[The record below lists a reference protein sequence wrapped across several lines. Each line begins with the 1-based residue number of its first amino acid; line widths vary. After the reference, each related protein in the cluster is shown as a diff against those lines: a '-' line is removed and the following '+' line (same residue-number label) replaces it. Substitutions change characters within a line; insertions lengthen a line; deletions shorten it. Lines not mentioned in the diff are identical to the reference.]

1 MADLTLQN
9 LVATRLAEAP
19 PNVDG
24 AADLVLAA
32 FQGPDALR
40 SSLDGHQPTPAPAP
54 DAIQA
59 PTATYL
65 ASIEVEGFRG
75 IGPPVTLSLEP
86 SPGLTLVVGRNGSG
100 KSSFAE
106 ALEMLLTG
114 LNRRWTERAK
124 VWQDGWRNL
133 HHGPPRIT
141 GTFRPDGQRT
151 PMIIERRW
159 ASDADVA
166 GSTLTIDGKRRA
178 LEENGW
184 SRALES
190 WPPLL
195 SHNELGRVLEGRP
208 SELYDALAK
217 ILGLGEIAAAETLLR
232 DTRVEADRQIRE
244 QERKAATLLEQLDG
258 LDDERARNVAEAL
271 RQKPWDLP
279 AVERA
284 ISSNPV
290 AVEERSALTRLRE
303 LSTLPVVLR
312 ERVEA
317 AVGQLREVGH
327 DLGRLQGTDAA
338 LARET
343 AALLRQALQ
352 VHGAGHEGTDCPV
365 CGAPGVITYQW
376 KLQAGERIQQL
387 EAQASSVAAV
397 HQRARQLLLEARQ
410 LVSAPP
416 PVLREAAEVGVDA
429 DQALACW
436 AVWGAA
442 PEGDDVIRMA
452 AHLEGGAPPLIGAVA
467 AVRGAAQAELERR
480 EDRWRPVG
488 RALAVWL
495 PGAQLAEEQRARLP
509 RLKAAE
515 AWLKGEHER
524 LREQRF
530 APIAAQIQA
539 HWQDLRQSSSVQL
552 GQLHLEGT
560 GTSTQRR
567 LSLDVSIDGEPGS
580 ALGVMSQGELNCLA
594 LSLFLPRARMAE
606 SPFRFIVID
615 DPVQAMDPVKVEG
628 LARVLDSVAKDRQV
642 VVLTHDDRLPE
653 AVRRLEMEATIIEV
667 TRREQSVVELR
678 TALDPVRRYIED
690 ARAVALSKNLP
701 PETHRVVPGFCR
713 YALEAAAREVVT
725 HRLAHE
731 GKPYD
736 EIEAAWNQAT
746 TLLMRLALAFFGDE
760 GRAGEVMTY
769 LNRQQG
775 PWAGDAVAICN
786 KGAHEAVDR
795 EQQMTT
801 IRNVEQL
808 TAKMREGVGG
818 HR

>member
-1 MADLTLQN
+1 MADPTLHS
-9 LVATRLAEAP
+9 LVVTRLAAAP
-19 PNVDG
+19 PAVDG
-24 AADLVLAA
+24 AGKLVLAA
-32 FQGPDALR
+32 FQGADGLRAALAGQEAI
-40 SSLDGHQPTPAPAP
+40 SAPTA
-54 DAIQA
+54 QA
-59 PTATYL
+59 EQTPTATYL
-65 ASIEVEGFRG
+65 AAIEVEGFRG
-75 IGPPVTLSLEP
+75 IGPAVTLSLEP

-114 LNRRWTERAK
+114 SNRRWTERAK

-141 GTFRPDGQRT
+141 GRFRPEGRRAPLT
-151 PMIIERRW
+151 IERHW
-159 ASDADVA
+159 ATDADAA
-166 GSTLTIDGKRRA
+166 GSVLTIDGKRRD
-178 LEENGW
+178 LEESGW
-184 SRALES
+184 SRALVS

-195 SHNELGRVLEGRP
+195 SHNELGRILEGRP

-232 DTRVEADRQIRE
+232 DTRVEAERQIRD
-244 QERKAATLLEQLDG
+244 QERQAATLREQLG
-258 LDDERARNVAEAL
+258 GMDDERARSVAEAL
-271 RQKPWDLP
+271 GQKPWDLA

-303 LSTLPVVLR
+303 LSTLPVVSR
-312 ERVEA
+312 ERVDDR
-317 AVGQLREVGH
+317 VGRLRAVGH
-327 DLGRLQGTDAA
+327 DLERLRGTDAA
-338 LARET
+338 LARDT

-352 VHGAGHEGTDCPV
+352 VHGSGHEGTDCPV
-365 CGAPGVITYQW
+365 CGTPGVMTYQW
-376 KLQAGERIQQL
+376 KLQAGDRIQQL

-397 HQRARQLLLEARQ
+397 HERARQLLLESRQ

-429 DQALACW
+429 DPALTCW
-436 AVWGAA
+436 AVWAAA

-452 AHLEGGAPPLIGAVA
+452 AHLEAGASSLIAAVA
-467 AVRGAAQAELERR
+467 TVRGAAAAELERR

-488 RALAVWL
+488 HALVAWL
-495 PGAQLAEEQRARLP
+495 PAARLAEEERARLP

-515 AWLKGEHER
+515 AWLKGAHQQ

-530 APIAAQIQA
+530 APIADQVQA
-539 HWQDLRQSSSVQL
+539 HWLDLRQSSSVQL
-552 GQLHLEGT
+552 GELHLEGT

-628 LARVLDSVAKDRQV
+628 LARVLDSVARDRQV
-642 VVLTHDDRLPE
+642 VVLTHDDRLPQ
-653 AVRRLEMEATIIEV
+653 AVRRLDMEATVIELV
-667 TRREQSVVELR
+667 RREQSVVELR
-678 TALDPVRRYIED
+678 VALDPVVRHLED
-690 ARAVALSKNLP
+690 ARAVALSENLP
-701 PETHRVVPGFCR
+701 PETQRVVPGFCR
-713 YALEAAAREVVT
+713 LALEAAAREVVT
-725 HRLAHE
+725 RRLTHE
-731 GKPYD
+731 GRSV
-736 EIEAAWNQAT
+736 EEVEATWEGAT
-746 TLLMRLALAFFGDE
+746 TLKMRLALAFFGDAT
-760 GRAGEVMTY
+760 RAGDVMNH
-769 LNRQQG
+769 LNQRW
-775 PWAGDAVAICN
+775 PWAADAVAVCN
-786 KGAHEAVDR
+786 RGAHEAVSR

-801 IRNVEQL
+801 IRAVEQL
-808 TAKMREGVGG
+808 TARMREGGGG
-818 HR
+818 HA

>member
-1 MADLTLQN
+1 MADPTLHS
-9 LVATRLAEAP
+9 LVVTRLAEAP
-19 PNVDG
+19 PSLEG

-32 FQGPDALR
+32 FEGPDGLR
-40 SSLDGHQPTPAPAP
+40 AALDGHRAASAPP
-54 DAIQA
+54 EQLEQT

-65 ASIEVEGFRG
+65 AAIEVEGFRG

-114 LNRRWTERAK
+114 SNRRWTERAK
-124 VWQDGWRNL
+124 VWQEGWRNL

-141 GTFRPDGQRT
+141 GRFRPDGRRA
-151 PMIIERRW
+151 PMTIERHW
-159 ASDADVA
+159 AADADVA
-166 GSTLTIDGKRRA
+166 ASVLTIDGKRRG

-184 SRALES
+184 SRALVS

-195 SHNELGRVLEGRP
+195 SHNELGRILEGRP

-232 DTRVEADRQIRE
+232 DTRVEAERQIRE
-244 QERKAATLLEQLDG
+244 QERQAATLLESLG
-258 LDDERARNVAEAL
+258 GMDDERARSVVEAL
-271 RQKPWDLP
+271 GRRPWDLP

-290 AVEERSALTRLRE
+290 ALEERSGLTRLRE
-303 LSTLPVVLR
+303 LSTLPVLSR
-312 ERVEA
+312 ERVDET
-317 AVGQLREVGH
+317 VVQLRAVGH
-327 DLGRLQGTDAA
+327 DLERLRGTDAA
-338 LARET
+338 LARDT

-352 VHGAGHEGTDCPV
+352 VHGAGHEGTECPV
-365 CGAPGVITYQW
+365 CGAPGVMTYQW
-376 KLQAGERIQQL
+376 KLQAGDRIQEL

-397 HQRARQLLLEARQ
+397 HQRARQLLLEARR

-416 PVLREAAEVGVDA
+416 AVLREAAEVGVDA
-429 DQALACW
+429 DPALTCW
-436 AVWGAA
+436 ARWAA
-442 PEGDDVIRMA
+442 VPEGDDVVRMA
-452 AHLEGGAPPLIGAVA
+452 AHLEGGAPPLIAAVA
-467 AVRGAAQAELERR
+467 AVRGAAAAELERR

-488 RALAVWL
+488 HALAAWL
-495 PGAQLAEEQRARLP
+495 PPARLAEEARARLP
-509 RLKAAE
+509 GLKAAE
-515 AWLKGEHER
+515 AWLKGAHQQ

-530 APIAAQIQA
+530 APIADQVQA

-567 LSLDVSIDGEPGS
+567 LSLDVSIDGESGS

-628 LARVLDSVAKDRQV
+628 LARVLASVARDRQV
-642 VVLTHDDRLPE
+642 VVLTHDDRLPQ
-653 AVRRLEMEATIIEV
+653 AVRRLDMKATVIEL

-678 TALDPVRRYIED
+678 VALDPVRRHIED
-690 ARAVALSKNLP
+690 ALAVAQSKNLP

-713 YALEAAAREVVT
+713 LALEAAAREVVT
-725 HRLAHE
+725 RRLAHE
-731 GKPYD
+731 GRSYE
-736 EIEAAWNQAT
+736 EIEAAWDRAT

-760 GRAGEVMTY
+760 TRAGEVMAH
-769 LNRQQG
+769 LNRQW
-775 PWAGDAVAICN
+775 PWAADAVMICN
-786 KGAHEAVDR
+786 RGAHEAVTR

-801 IRNVEQL
+801 IRAVEQL
-808 TAKMREGVGG
+808 TARMREGADG

>member
-1 MADLTLQN
+1 MADPTLQN
-9 LVATRLAEAP
+9 LVSTRLAQAP
-19 PNVDG
+19 PSVEG
-24 AADLVLAA
+24 AARLVLAA
-32 FQGPDALR
+32 FQGPNALR
-40 SSLDGHQPTPAPAP
+40 AALDGQEAASVPTPQP
-54 DAIQA
+54 DQA

-65 ASIEVEGFRG
+65 ASIDVEGFRG
-75 IGPPVTLSLEP
+75 IGPPVMLTLEP

-114 LNRRWTERAK
+114 SNRRWTERAK

-133 HHGPPRIT
+133 HHGPPHIT
-141 GTFRPDGQRT
+141 GRFRPDGQRT
-151 PMIIERRW
+151 TMTIERRW
-159 ASDADVA
+159 ANEADVA
-166 GSTLTIDGKRRA
+166 GSDLTIDGKRHN
-178 LEENGW
+178 LQENGW

-195 SHNELGRVLEGRP
+195 SHNELGRILEGRP

-232 DTRVEADRQIRE
+232 DTRLEADRKVRGQE
-244 QERKAATLLEQLDG
+244 QQAAVLLEQVDS
-258 LDDERARNVAEAL
+258 LDDERARSVAEAL

-312 ERVEA
+312 ERIDA
-317 AVGQLREVGH
+317 AVGQLRAVGH
-327 DLGRLQGTDAA
+327 DLERLRGTDAA

-410 LVSAPP
+410 LMSTPP

-429 DQALACW
+429 DQALTCW

-452 AHLEGGAPPLIGAVA
+452 AHLEGGAPPLIAAVA

-515 AWLKGEHER
+515 AWLKSEHER

-530 APIAAQIQA
+530 APIAAQVQA

-628 LARVLDSVAKDRQV
+628 LARVLGNVAKDRQV
-642 VVLTHDDRLPE
+642 VVLTHDDRLPQ
-653 AVRRLEMEATIIEV
+653 AVRRLDMEATIIELV
-667 TRREQSVVELR
+667 RREQSVVELR
-678 TALDPVRRYIED
+678 AAFDPVRRHIED
-690 ARAVALSKNLP
+690 ALAVAQSKNLP
-701 PETHRVVPGFCR
+701 PETYRVVPGFCR
-713 YALEAAAREVVT
+713 LALEAAAREAVT
-725 HRLAHE
+725 RRLAHE
-731 GKPYD
+731 GKPYE
-736 EIEAAWNQAT
+736 EIEAALERPT
-746 TLLMRLALAFFGDE
+746 TLLMWLALAFLEDE
-760 GRAGEVMTY
+760 TRAGDVMAY
-769 LNRQQG
+769 LNRQS
-775 PWAGDAVAICN
+775 PAAADAVAICN
-786 KGAHEAVDR
+786 RGAHKAVTR

-801 IRNVEQL
+801 IRDVEQL
-808 TAKMREGVGG
+808 AARMREGTGG
-818 HR
+818 HH

>member
-1 MADLTLQN
+1 
-9 LVATRLAEAP
+9 VE
-19 PNVDG
+19 G

-32 FQGPDALR
+32 FAGAEAFKA
-40 SSLDGHQPTPAPAP
+40 SLDRQESAAFEAEQLAAPS
-54 DAIQA
+54 I
-59 PTATYL
+59 ATYL
-65 ASIEVEGFRG
+65 AAIEVEGFRG

-114 LNRRWTERAK
+114 SNRRWTERAK

-141 GTFRPDGQRT
+141 GRFRPDGQRT
-151 PMIIERRW
+151 PMTVERRW

-166 GSTLTIDGKRRA
+166 GSVLTIDGKHRD

-195 SHNELGRVLEGRP
+195 SHNELGRILEGRP

-217 ILGLGEIAAAETLLR
+217 ILGLGEIAAAETVLR
-232 DTRVEADRQIRE
+232 DTRVEADRQIRD
-244 QERKAATLLEQLDG
+244 QERQTATLLGQLDG

-303 LSTLPVVLR
+303 LSTLPVLLR
-312 ERVEA
+312 ERVDV

-327 DLGRLQGTDAA
+327 ELERLRGTDAA

-352 VHGAGHEGTDCPV
+352 VHEAGHEGTDCPV

-376 KLQAGERIQQL
+376 KLQAGERIEQL

-429 DQALACW
+429 DQALTYW

-467 AVRGAAQAELERR
+467 AVRGAAAAELERR

-515 AWLKGEHER
+515 AWLKSEHER

-530 APIAAQIQA
+530 APIAAQVQA

-567 LSLDVSIDGEPGS
+567 LSLDSRSTASPVAPWGS
-580 ALGVMSQGELNCLA
+580 
-594 LSLFLPRARMAE
+594 
-606 SPFRFIVID
+606 
-615 DPVQAMDPVKVEG
+615 
-628 LARVLDSVAKDRQV
+628 
-642 VVLTHDDRLPE
+642 
-653 AVRRLEMEATIIEV
+653 
-667 TRREQSVVELR
+667 
-678 TALDPVRRYIED
+678 
-690 ARAVALSKNLP
+690 
-701 PETHRVVPGFCR
+701 
-713 YALEAAAREVVT
+713 
-725 HRLAHE
+725 
-731 GKPYD
+731 
-736 EIEAAWNQAT
+736 
-746 TLLMRLALAFFGDE
+746 
-760 GRAGEVMTY
+760 
-769 LNRQQG
+769 
-775 PWAGDAVAICN
+775 
-786 KGAHEAVDR
+786 
-795 EQQMTT
+795 
-801 IRNVEQL
+801 
-808 TAKMREGVGG
+808 
-818 HR
+818 

>member
-1 MADLTLQN
+1 MAAPTLQN
-9 LVATRLAEAP
+9 LVSTRLAQAP
-19 PNVDG
+19 PSVEG
-24 AADLVLAA
+24 AARLVLAA
-32 FQGPDALR
+32 FQGPNALR
-40 SSLDGHQPTPAPAP
+40 AALDGQEAASVPTPQP
-54 DAIQA
+54 DQA

-65 ASIEVEGFRG
+65 ASIDVEGFRG
-75 IGPPVTLSLEP
+75 IGPPVMLTLEP

-114 LNRRWTERAK
+114 SNRRWTERAK

-141 GTFRPDGQRT
+141 GRFRPDGGRT
-151 PMIIERRW
+151 TMTIERRW
-159 ASDADVA
+159 ADEADVA
-166 GSTLTIDGKRRA
+166 VSTLTIDGKRRD

-195 SHNELGRVLEGRP
+195 SHNELGRILEGRP

-232 DTRVEADRQIRE
+232 DTRLEADRKVRGQE
-244 QERKAATLLEQLDG
+244 QQAAVLLEQVDSLE
-258 LDDERARNVAEAL
+258 DERARSVAEAL

-312 ERVEA
+312 ERIDA
-317 AVGQLREVGH
+317 AVGQLRAVGH
-327 DLGRLQGTDAA
+327 DLERLRGTDAA

-410 LVSAPP
+410 LMSTPP

-429 DQALACW
+429 
-436 AVWGAA
+436 
-442 PEGDDVIRMA
+442 VIRMA
-452 AHLEGGAPPLIGAVA
+452 AHLEGGAPPLIAAVA

-515 AWLKGEHER
+515 AWLKSEHER

-530 APIAAQIQA
+530 APIAAQVQA

-628 LARVLDSVAKDRQV
+628 LARVLGNDRQV
-642 VVLTHDDRLPE
+642 VVLTHDDRLPQ
-653 AVRRLEMEATIIEV
+653 AVRRLDMEATIIELV
-667 TRREQSVVELR
+667 RREQSVVELR
-678 TALDPVRRYIED
+678 AAFDPVRRHIED
-690 ARAVALSKNLP
+690 ALAVAQSKNLP
-701 PETHRVVPGFCR
+701 PETYRVVPGFCR
-713 YALEAAAREVVT
+713 LALEAAAREAVT
-725 HRLAHE
+725 RRLAHE
-731 GKPYD
+731 GKPYE
-736 EIEAAWNQAT
+736 EIEAALERPT
-746 TLLMRLALAFFGDE
+746 TLLMWLALAFLEDE
-760 GRAGEVMTY
+760 TRAGDVMAY
-769 LNRQQG
+769 LNRQS
-775 PWAGDAVAICN
+775 PAAADAVAICN
-786 KGAHEAVDR
+786 RGAHKAVTR

-801 IRNVEQL
+801 IRDVEQL
-808 TAKMREGVGG
+808 AARMREGTGG
-818 HR
+818 HH

>member
-1 MADLTLQN
+1 MLT
-9 LVATRLAEAP
+9 
-19 PNVDG
+19 
-24 AADLVLAA
+24 
-32 FQGPDALR
+32 
-40 SSLDGHQPTPAPAP
+40 
-54 DAIQA
+54 
-59 PTATYL
+59 
-65 ASIEVEGFRG
+65 
-75 IGPPVTLSLEP
+75 LEP

-114 LNRRWTERAK
+114 SNRRWTERAK

-141 GTFRPDGQRT
+141 GRFRPDGGRT
-151 PMIIERRW
+151 TMTIERRW
-159 ASDADVA
+159 ANEADVA
-166 GSTLTIDGKRRA
+166 GSDLTIDGKRHN
-178 LEENGW
+178 LQENGW

-195 SHNELGRVLEGRP
+195 SHNELGRILEGRP

-232 DTRVEADRQIRE
+232 DTRLEADRKVRGQE
-244 QERKAATLLEQLDG
+244 QQAAVLLEQVDS
-258 LDDERARNVAEAL
+258 LDDERARSVAEAL

-312 ERVEA
+312 ERIDA
-317 AVGQLREVGH
+317 AVGQLRAVGH
-327 DLGRLQGTDAA
+327 DLERLRGTDAA

-410 LVSAPP
+410 LMSTPP

-429 DQALACW
+429 DQALTGW
-436 AVWGAA
+436 AGWGAA

-452 AHLEGGAPPLIGAVA
+452 AHLEGGAPPLIAAVA

-515 AWLKGEHER
+515 AWLKSEHER

-530 APIAAQIQA
+530 APIAAQVQA

-628 LARVLDSVAKDRQV
+628 LARVLGNVAKDRQV
-642 VVLTHDDRLPE
+642 VVLTHDDRLPQ
-653 AVRRLEMEATIIEV
+653 AVRRLDMEATIIELV
-667 TRREQSVVELR
+667 RREQSVVELR
-678 TALDPVRRYIED
+678 AAFDPVRRHIED
-690 ARAVALSKNLP
+690 ALAVAQSKNLP
-701 PETHRVVPGFCR
+701 PETYRVVPGFCR
-713 YALEAAAREVVT
+713 LALEAAAREAVT
-725 HRLAHE
+725 RRLAHE
-731 GKPYD
+731 GKPYE
-736 EIEAAWNQAT
+736 EIEAALERPT
-746 TLLMRLALAFFGDE
+746 TLLMWLALAFLEDE
-760 GRAGEVMTY
+760 TRAGDVMAY
-769 LNRQQG
+769 LNRQS
-775 PWAGDAVAICN
+775 PAAADAVAICN
-786 KGAHEAVDR
+786 RGAHKAVTR

-801 IRNVEQL
+801 IRDVEQL
-808 TAKMREGVGG
+808 AARMREGTGG
-818 HR
+818 HH